1 MIGHVSRAVARVT
14 AIVALCVTTGSALTG
29 CAASTASAAIPAP
42 ASVVRL
48 GYFDD
53 VTHAPALVGV
63 HEGIIRAALGA
74 TALKTE
80 RFNAG
85 PAEIEALNAGAID
98 AAFVGPSPALNSYV
112 ASGGASLRIVAGATH
127 GGAALVVRSG
137 IDRASQLRGATLATP
152 QLGNTQ
158 DVALRAYLTT
168 HGLRTSLTTG
178 GDVTIEP
185 EANALTLAQF
195 EQGTIDGAWVP
206 EPWVTRLVHAGG
218 HVLVDERTQWPGGAY
233 PTTVLAVSQR
243 FLAEHPSTVRAL
255 VSADVRAVDWLTS
268 HTAAENARVVGAQ
281 MTADGAKSLPAAT
294 LQEALRGVTFNVDPV
309 ASAYP
314 TELAHATAAGIGR
327 GGSIRGL
334 VDPTQLD
341 AVLRAAGRP
350 PITVQ
355 EQLR

>member
-1 MIGHVSRAVARVT
+1 MIGRVRLVVARAAAVA
-14 AIVALCVTTGSALTG
+14 ALCVATGWALSG
-29 CAASTASAAIPAP
+29 CAANTAGAAVPAP

-63 HEGIIRAALGA
+63 REGIIRAALGA
-74 TALKTE
+74 TALTTE
-80 RFNAG
+80 QFNAG

-98 AAFVGPSPALNSYV
+98 AAYVGPSPAINAYV
-112 ASGGASLRIVAGATH
+112 ASGGASLRIVAGATE

-137 IDRASQLRGATLATP
+137 IDRTSQLAGATLATP

-158 DVALRAYLTT
+158 DVALRAFLTS

-185 EANALTLAQF
+185 ESNALTLAQF

-218 HVLVDERTQWPGGAY
+218 HVLVDESTQWPRGTY
-233 PTTVLAVSQR
+233 PTTVLVVSQR
-243 FLAEHPSTVRAL
+243 FLAEHPATVRAL
-255 VSADVRAVDWLTS
+255 VAADVRSVDWLTA
-268 HTAAENARVVGAQ
+268 HTAAEDARVVGAQ
-281 MTADGAKSLPAAT
+281 MAADGAKSLPAAV
-294 LQEALRGVTFNVDPV
+294 LQEALRNVTFSPDPI
-309 ASAYP
+309 ASAYS

-327 GGSIRGL
+327 GGSIRGI
-334 VDPTQLD
+334 VDVSQLD
-341 AVLRAAGRP
+341 AVLRGAHRS

-355 EQLR
+355 EALG